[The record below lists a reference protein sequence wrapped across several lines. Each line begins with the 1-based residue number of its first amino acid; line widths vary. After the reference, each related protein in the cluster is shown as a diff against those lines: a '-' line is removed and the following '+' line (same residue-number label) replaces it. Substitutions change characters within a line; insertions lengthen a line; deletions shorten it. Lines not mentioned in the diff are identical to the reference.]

1 MKKASEI
8 FGDCNINLIKT
19 DMIWTEDDVEQLWN
33 EIENEG
39 LGYWIQNYGYK
50 GEDKELEN
58 LCKEARLAMNKLDN
72 YTQELFDKFEIG

>member
-1 MKKASEI
+1 M
-8 FGDCNINLIKT
+8 N
-19 DMIWTEDDVEQLWN
+19 WTEEDVEQLWN